1 MIMNQFNLA
10 IAQIVIGVFLI
21 ILVLLQQRGGGMGI
35 LGGLSSQFYGTRRGL
50 EKTIFIFTIILGGL
64 FIALAIISF
73 LI

>member
-1 MIMNQFNLA
+1 MNQFNLA

-21 ILVLLQQRGGGMGI
+21 MLVLLQQRGGGMGV
-35 LGGLSSQFYGTRRGL
+35 LGGISSQFYGSRRGL

-64 FIALAIISF
+64 FIALSVISF